1 MEEARSNSRLF
12 ANLSLGLLI
21 AGLLVPF
28 PLTAIG
34 GPELGIGFGVVSEVL
49 ALFFGILG
57 WADKRA
63 RVAVIGVMVLFVW
76 AGAVA
81 VISGSARKQHMQQE
95 VRSQMEADRARM
107 EAEVSA
113 QAYDSE
119 PEDALEKK

>member
-1 MEEARSNSRLF
+1 MEEARSNTRLF
-12 ANLSLGLLI
+12 ANLSLGLFI

-28 PLTAIG
+28 LLVAIG
-34 GPELGIGFGVVSEVL
+34 GPGLGIGFGVVSEVL

-63 RVAVIGVMVLFVW
+63 RVAVIGGMVLFVW

-81 VISGSARKQHMQQE
+81 VINQGARKQDMQ
-95 VRSQMEADRARM
+95 EAIKAQM